1 MTNIPNKNIQASTS
15 IPFLDISKRNSD
27 SFFTPTPMMAQQTPQ
42 MSNTYYNYQNYHNY
56 TSPLVQDMNSPLN
69 RSTNVDLLHQ
79 PNNLQMYNNNISM
92 MTSSPNVVQ
101 TPAMNIGSDKNNMSN
116 VKSTSPSSPNLLTS
130 LAGSSPAAPN
140 NITFYQSKADN
151 LGYDNKN
158 NNSVRNNLND
168 QPLSQDIQ
176 PKLQNIV
183 STANLGCQLKLR
195 QIALQA
201 RNAEYNPK
209 RFAAVIM
216 RIKEPKTTALIFS
229 SGKMVCTGAK
239 SEEDSKKASRKYA
252 KIIKSLGFP
261 VEFKEFKVQNIVGSC
276 DVRFQISLSKLNMK
290 LGKLNS
296 NSSSDSNSNKNR
308 KYICHYEPEI
318 FPGLIYHMLDPEI
331 VLLIFVSG
339 KIVLTGAKER
349 QEIYAAFKKIYP
361 VLYKYKHDNKNNK
374 SNKVL
379 HQEEVKEMKE
389 LKNKK
394 QQEQE

>member
-1 MTNIPNKNIQASTS
+1 MTNILNKMMPPGSPS
-15 IPFLDISKRNSD
+15 YLKPSKRNSE
-27 SFFTPTPMMAQQTPQ
+27 SFFTQTPMMSQKTPQ
-42 MSNTYYNYQNYHNY
+42 MMPQTFYNNYNNLA
-56 TSPLVQDMNSPLN
+56 SPTIQQSNSPNAINKSNL
-69 RSTNVDLLHQ
+69 DLIHQ
-79 PNNLQMYNNNISM
+79 PSNLQIYNQNFNSL
-92 MTSSPNVVQ
+92 SPNFAYAQ
-101 TPAMNIGSDKNNMSN
+101 TPAMKLNQDDKNQNN
-116 VKSTSPSSPNLLTS
+116 IRANSPNSPIPLNN
-130 LAGSSPAAPN
+130 LAGSSPAFPN
-140 NITFYQSKADN
+140 NI
-151 LGYDNKN
+151 
-158 NNSVRNNLND
+158 SVYKPQTNNLNLFNKNSAN
-168 QPLSQDIQ
+168 QNQKNNLIINPKSQ

-183 STANLGCQLKLR
+183 STANLGCPLKLR

-276 DVRFQISLSKLNMK
+276 DVQFQISLSKLNIQ
-290 LGKLNS
+290 LGKLNN
-296 NSSSDSNSNKNR
+296 NSDFSENKNK

-318 FPGLIYHMLDPEI
+318 FPGLIYHMIEPEI

-349 QEIYAAFKKIYP
+349 EEIYEAFRKIYP
-361 VLYKYKHDNKNNK
+361 VLHKYKHENKNK
-374 SNKVL
+374 ISNKAL
-379 HQEEVKEMKE
+379 HQEEVKEMMEIKS
-389 LKNKK
+389 K
-394 QQEQE
+394 QQQEKE